1 VDWLIWLRARVA
13 VFDLAVGGEHIAGA
27 LEADYGRGRMTMWRA
42 AVLALRCAALLGL
55 LLMPLLG
62 TAAQADE
69 PRLSISGYDPVAYFT
84 DGKPVQGKA
93 DLEYLWHKSRWRFA
107 SSEHRDMFIKDPQ
120 HYAPQYDGY
129 CAVGASIDAAEHK
142 DIADP
147 TAWAIVDGKLYLVS
161 NHYWL
166 AYWQEH
172 AKEYIKRADANWQAV
187 SVLPDPVIVGPPCAP
202 SPPTTQ
208 VALRDGVRWLV
219 IGEQVARDAAGNVV
233 GKGDMRAQIEQVG
246 KNVDACLKAGGATVN
261 DIVFT
266 VTHVAVPA
274 DLDKY
279 ADLLVRYFG
288 PPSPKS
294 TTVSAPISSSPDL
307 LVQVEGVAA
316 IK

>member
-1 VDWLIWLRARVA
+1 
-13 VFDLAVGGEHIAGA
+13 
-27 LEADYGRGRMTMWRA
+27 MWRA
-42 AVLALRCAALLGL
+42 SVLTRNQSAALLGL
-55 LLMPLLG
+55 LFVPLFG
-62 TAAQADE
+62 SAPRADE

-107 SSEHRDMFIKDPQ
+107 SSEHRDLFIKDPE

-129 CAVGASIDAAEHK
+129 CAMGAAVDAAAHK
-142 DIADP
+142 DTVDP
-147 TAWAIVDGKLYLVS
+147 NAWAIVEGKLYLVHS
-161 NHYWL
+161 SYWL
-166 AYWQEH
+166 AQWRER
-172 AKEYIKRADANWQAV
+172 AKEYIKQADADWQVVAE
-187 SVLPDPVIVGPPCAP
+187 LPAPIIVGPPCAA
-202 SPPTTQ
+202 SPPTTEF
-208 VALRDGVRWLV
+208 ALRDGGQWLFV
-219 IGEQVARDAAGNVV
+219 GQQVARDEAGNIV
-233 GKGDMRAQIEQVG
+233 GKGDMRGQIEQVG

-266 VTHVAVPA
+266 VTHVAAPV

-279 ADLLVRYFG
+279 ADLLARYFG

-307 LVQVEGVAA
+307 LVQVEAIAA